1 MLIRVE
7 NFRTIQSKFYFLF
20 LSKRLNIIPSYMPY
34 TCVNAQT
41 HTHIQ
46 KHTFFFALPFPRV
59 LILFVF
65 CLFFP
70 RSRLTL

>member
-46 KHTFFFALPFPRV
+46 KHTFFSPYPFPV
-59 LILFVF
+59 SLSF
-65 CLFFP
+65 LFFVCFSLD
-70 RSRLTL
+70 RV